1 MSLSEAVSIVVSVC
15 HCCCIVAVE
24 AAVDDLISFLG
35 NSCLFF
41 TIVGAAVVVKEEVG
55 VVRVL

>member
-24 AAVDDLISFLG
+24 AVDDLISFLG

-41 TIVGAAVVVKEEVG
+41 TILPVGGVEEEEVVVS
-55 VVRVL
+55 VL